1 MVSNEAVLERR
12 TDVEDANNKVNANLF
27 VKKDFLNAL
36 GLWMK
41 SFLVAMQKCFQSQI
55 DNALFLSNS
64 AQSDVV

>member
-1 MVSNEAVLERR
+1 MKPCLRKK
-12 TDVEDANNKVNANLF
+12 TDVEETNNKVNANLF

-36 GLWMK
+36 ELWIK

-64 AQSDVV
+64 ALSDVV